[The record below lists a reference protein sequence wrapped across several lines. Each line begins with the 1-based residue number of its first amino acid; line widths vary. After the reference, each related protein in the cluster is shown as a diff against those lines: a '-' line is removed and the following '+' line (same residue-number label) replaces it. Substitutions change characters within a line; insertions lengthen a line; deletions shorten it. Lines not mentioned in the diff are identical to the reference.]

1 MSKYES
7 IPHPLY
13 SDEPIDIVVPDWV
26 AKNAYRVPRLKM
38 ESRKTPKTP
47 WELNDEIKEK
57 LESRRGLWK
66 IMTKR
71 QAGKDDLKQLGMAA
85 ERLGIE

>member
-38 ESRKTPKTP
+38 EARKNPKTP

-57 LESRRGLWK
+57 MEN
-66 IMTKR
+66 R
-71 QAGKDDLKQLGMAA
+71 QRAMEDYDKKTGRKGQ
-85 ERLGIE
+85 